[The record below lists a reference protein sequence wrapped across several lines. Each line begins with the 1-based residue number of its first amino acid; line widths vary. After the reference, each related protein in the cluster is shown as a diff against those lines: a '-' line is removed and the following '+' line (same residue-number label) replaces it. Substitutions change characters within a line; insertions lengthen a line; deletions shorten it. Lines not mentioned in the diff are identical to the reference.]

1 MKRQV
6 KMNVLV
12 KRINRVLD
20 KKNERLQVLR
30 GDQRLNE
37 MGRYYIT
44 DFGVNSVVAQ
54 HVDPVAV
61 GRELGVLKVSEQ
73 VV

>member
-6 KMNVLV
+6 KMNVLI

-20 KKNERLQVLR
+20 KQNECIRVLR
-30 GDQRLNE
+30 GDQRMNE
-37 MGRYYIT
+37 MGRYFIA

-54 HVDPVAV
+54 HVDPVGV
-61 GRELGVLKVSEQ
+61 GRELGVLKSSEQ